1 MYVGV
6 YWSCVVMYV
15 CVLEL
20 CCDVCVCTGTVLWC
34 ICVYWSCVVMYVCVL
49 ELCCDVCV
57 CTGAVL

>member
-20 CCDVCVCTGTVLWC
+20 CCDVCVC
-34 ICVYWSCVVMYVCVL
+34 VYWSCVVMYVCVL
-49 ELCCDVCV
+49 ELCCGVFV

>member
-1 MYVGV
+1 
-6 YWSCVVMYV
+6 MYV

-20 CCDVCVCTGTVLWC
+20 CCDV
-34 ICVYWSCVVMYVCVL
+34 CVYWSCVVMYVCVL

>member
-1 MYVGV
+1 MI
-6 YWSCVVMYV
+6 YV

-20 CCDVCVCTGTVLWC
+20 CCDV
-34 ICVYWSCVVMYVCVL
+34 CVYWSCVVMYVCVL

>member
-1 MYVGV
+1 MIYVCVLELCCNVCV

-15 CVLEL
+15 
-20 CCDVCVCTGTVLWC
+20 G
-34 ICVYWSCVVMYVCVL
+34 VYWSCGVMYVCVL

>member
-20 CCDVCVCTGTVLWC
+20 CCDVCVF
-34 ICVYWSCVVMYVCVL
+34 
-49 ELCCDVCV
+49 
-57 CTGAVL
+57 TGAVL

>member
-1 MYVGV
+1 
-6 YWSCVVMYV
+6 MYV

-20 CCDVCVCTGTVLWC
+20 CCD
-34 ICVYWSCVVMYVCVL
+34 ICVCVL

>member
-1 MYVGV
+1 M
-6 YWSCVVMYV
+6 

-20 CCDVCVCTGTVLWC
+20 CCDVCVC
-34 ICVYWSCVVMYVCVL
+34 WSCVVMYVCVL

>member
-1 MYVGV
+1 
-6 YWSCVVMYV
+6 MYV

-20 CCDVCVCTGTVLWC
+20 CCDVCR
-34 ICVYWSCVVMYVCVL
+34 CVL